1 MPEVA
6 YLNGEILPIEQARVP
21 VEDRGY
27 QFGDAVYEYLAA
39 YDGHIF
45 ALEAHLDRLQNSL
58 SALDFPSISRNRIR
72 EAILSTHQ
80 RSAIKQAGIY
90 LQISRG
96 VAPRNHIWPKTIA
109 PQFVI
114 TIRQR
119 PRIDPQWREQGI
131 SAITVKDFRWGRC
144 DIKTV
149 QLLANTLA
157 RQQASQ
163 VQAHDAIFISA
174 IDVVREATSSNV
186 FIVTGGSLITH
197 PLTPNILPG
206 ITRAELIKLSK
217 VHDIPTF
224 EDFFSRSDLLE
235 ADEVFLS
242 GTVTEVLPVTQIDG
256 RTIGAGTPGPIAQRL
271 HTYLLKEASPPKR

>member
-1 MPEVA
+1 MPEIA
-6 YLNGEILPIEQARVP
+6 YLNGEIMPIAQASVP

-45 ALEAHLDRLQNSL
+45 ALEAHLDRLRNSMK
-58 SALDFPSISRNRIR
+58 ALDFPSISRNRIR
-72 EAILSTHQ
+72 EAILSTHK
-80 RSAIKQAGIY
+80 RSQIEQAGIY

-96 VAPRNHIWPKTIA
+96 VAPRNHVWPETIA

-114 TIRQR
+114 TIRHR

-131 SAITVKDFRWGRC
+131 NAITVKDFRWACC

-157 RQQASQ
+157 RRQASQ
-163 VQAHDAIFISA
+163 AQAHDAIFISES
-174 IDVVREATSSNV
+174 DVVREATSSNV
-186 FIVTGGSLITH
+186 FIVTGGDLITH
-197 PLTPNILPG
+197 PLTSNILPG

-224 EDFFSRSDLLE
+224 EDCFSRTDLLD

-242 GTVTEVLPVTQIDG
+242 GTITEVLPVTQIDG
-256 RTIGAGTPGPIAQRL
+256 RTIGTGTPGPIAKRL
-271 HTYLLKEASPPKR
+271 HTYLLEEASPHKS